1 MLAVGFAVYFL
12 HLGLQIMFYTLPGS
26 IV

>member
-12 HLGLQIMFYTLPGS
+12 HLGLQIMFYTLPRS